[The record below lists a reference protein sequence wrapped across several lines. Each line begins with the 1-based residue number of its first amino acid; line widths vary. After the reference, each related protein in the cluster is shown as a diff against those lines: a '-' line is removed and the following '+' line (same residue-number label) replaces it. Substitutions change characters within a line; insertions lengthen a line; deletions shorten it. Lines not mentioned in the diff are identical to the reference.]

1 MKEGEV
7 IELLNRL
14 KPEVKSGFNPIIP
27 NSKRIRGI
35 AVPKLRKVAQEV
47 ARNGYEEFLES
58 NPNSDFEMEMIHSF
72 VIGYAKD
79 EIEKVVSYLKQ
90 WAEELHDWAVCDAL
104 CQNFRTAR
112 KYRMYVWQEV
122 IEPFGRSKEEFKQR
136 VASILIL
143 SHYLTDESIDKDL
156 KLLDE
161 IKCNGYYAEM
171 GVAWA
176 VATAI
181 AKQRDKTMAY
191 MKHCNLERTTY
202 NKAIQK
208 MIESLRVKEEDK
220 EILRKMKK

>member
-1 MKEGEV
+1 MKEQEV
-7 IELLNRL
+7 IELLNEL

-27 NSKRIRGI
+27 NSKKIRGI
-35 AVPKLRKVAQEV
+35 AVPKLRKVAQEI

-58 NPNSDFEMEMIHSF
+58 NPNSDFEMEMIHSL

-79 EIEKVVSYLKQ
+79 DIEKAVGHLKQ
-90 WAEELHDWAVCDAL
+90 WAEELHDWAVCDAM
-104 CQNFRTAR
+104 CQNFKTAR
-112 KYRMYVWQEV
+112 KNREYVWQEV
-122 IEPFGRSKEEFKQR
+122 IEPFGKSKKEFKQR
-136 VASILIL
+136 VASVLIL

-161 IKCNGYYAEM
+161 IKCNGYYAETS
-171 GVAWA
+171 VAWA
-176 VATAI
+176 IATAF
-181 AKQRDKTMAY
+181 AKQRDKTMEY
-191 MKHCNLERTTY
+191 MRHCKLEKTTY